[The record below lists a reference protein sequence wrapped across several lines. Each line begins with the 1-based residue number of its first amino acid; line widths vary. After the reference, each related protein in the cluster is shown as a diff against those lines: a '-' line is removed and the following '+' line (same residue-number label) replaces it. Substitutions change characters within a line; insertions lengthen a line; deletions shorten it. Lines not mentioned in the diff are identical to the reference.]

1 MASTPRSDHI
11 IAEARI
17 FLPPIVSLSSGPV
30 RPQIDVKIT
39 EAEISVNIEQQHRR
53 GGCGMVD
60 VKLDGLVNVA
70 VLVAL

>member
-30 RPQIDVKIT
+30 GPQIEVNIT
-39 EAEISVNIEQQHRR
+39 EAETSVNIQQQRLRR
-53 GGCGMVD
+53 GCGMVD
-60 VKLDGLVNVA
+60 VKLHGLVSVA